1 MTGTRVGVVGLGTMG
16 APMARHV
23 LAAGFPLHVTARRPE
38 ATAALVADG
47 ATAHPTARDLAA
59 HSDVVVT
66 VLPDLPELVGVLE
79 GPDGLLA
86 GVTGPLVLVV
96 CSTSSPAGVRELGA
110 ALADRTGGAVR
121 LVDAPVSG
129 GQEGAEAGTLAIM
142 VGGTPDDVAHVLP
155 VLAAA
160 GTPVH
165 LGPLGSGQVAKA
177 CNQVVVAA
185 TVTALAEAAV
195 LAERAGLDVGR
206 MLDLL
211 AGGYAGSRVLEVKKH
226 RFVAHDHSPSGPA
239 RYMVKDLRGALDEAG
254 RTGTATVLTDVL
266 LDVFT
271 GVTDAGLGDLDTS
284 VVQDWIAARTPPG

>member
-38 ATAALVADG
+38 ATAALLADR
-47 ATAHPTARDLAA
+47 ATAHATARDLAA

-86 GVTGPLVLVV
+86 GVAGPLVLVV

-110 ALADRTGGAVR
+110 ALDARTGGAVR

-142 VGGTPDDVAHVLP
+142 VGGAPDDVAHVLP
-155 VLAAA
+155 VLEAA

-195 LAERAGLDVGR
+195 LAERAGLDVAR

-239 RYMVKDLRGALDEAG
+239 RYLVKDLRGALDEAG

-266 LDVFT
+266 LEVFT
-271 GVTDAGLGDLDTS
+271 SVTDAGLGDLDTS
-284 VVQDWIAARTPPG
+284 VVQDWIAGRTPPG